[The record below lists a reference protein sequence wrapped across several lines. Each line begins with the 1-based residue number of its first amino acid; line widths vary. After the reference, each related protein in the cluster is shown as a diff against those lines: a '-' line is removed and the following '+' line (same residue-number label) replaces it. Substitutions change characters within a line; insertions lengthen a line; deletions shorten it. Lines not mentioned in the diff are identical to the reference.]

1 MESGAASTGQDVNH
15 TDELT
20 AQENLLRGQIL
31 SLLRVLG
38 EEWAPRTCEV
48 AAATGCE
55 TFQAGKLLTLLERE
69 KQVKAK
75 ERAGQVVWF
84 IPASPVQV
92 SR

>member
-1 MESGAASTGQDVNH
+1 MESGAASTGQGVNL
-15 TDELT
+15 TDKLT

-31 SLLRVLG
+31 SLLKALG

-48 AAATGCE
+48 ATATGCE
-55 TFQAGKLLTLLERE
+55 TYQAGKILVLLESE